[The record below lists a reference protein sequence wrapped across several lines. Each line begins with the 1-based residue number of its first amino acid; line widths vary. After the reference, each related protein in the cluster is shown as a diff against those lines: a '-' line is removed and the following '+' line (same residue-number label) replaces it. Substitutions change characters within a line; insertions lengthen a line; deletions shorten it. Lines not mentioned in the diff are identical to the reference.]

1 MNITSV
7 SQQHRGA
14 APPGGRRARPAPR
27 VHHAIRLLTAIVA
40 VAAYLAIAST
50 PASAA
55 ELLTNGSFETGN
67 FSGWTTTQPQFM
79 PPWYVAA
86 AGDMGQG
93 FPDFVN
99 APSPQ
104 DGTYD
109 AVNYFD
115 GSNGAYTLTQAV
127 TIPAGVVAVLSWKDR
142 LQWEVDGPTR
152 TMQVRILNGSGSI
165 IDTPYTFTAAGDGA
179 VHDTG
184 WQNRTVDLS
193 TFAGQTV
200 SVQFYYDIPGNFAGR
215 GMGELDAISVTTPAA
230 TDTTPPVIA
239 PTITGTLGDSGWY
252 TTNAHLSWS
261 VTDAQS
267 TASQTGCDAVDVT
280 ADQQATSYT
289 CTATSTGGT
298 ASETVSIKRDATA
311 PVVSVT
317 GVSNGATYTVGSV
330 PTAGCDTQD
339 STSGVATA
347 ATLSST
353 GGPFGAVTKTCSGA
367 RDNAGNT
374 ASASATYSVHYAFTG
389 FFAPIDNGNVLN
401 EMNAG
406 RAVPVKFSLGG
417 NQGLDILAANSPS
430 SQQIGCDSSLPVGA
444 VEETTGAGS
453 SSLSYDAGS
462 DRYNY
467 VWKTDSAWAG
477 TCRQLTV
484 TLRDGSMHTAKF
496 KFR

>member
-1 MNITSV
+1 VKADDTLACWGENGQGGTNAPAGAFKSVDTGSGHSCGVKDDDTLACWGDSDDGETNAPAGAFKSV
-7 SQQHRGA
+7 SAGA
-14 APPGGRRARPAPR
+14 D
-27 VHHAIRLLTAIVA
+27 HSCA
-40 VAAYLAIAST
+40 VKDDDTLAC
-50 PASAA
+50 
-55 ELLTNGSFETGN
+55 
-67 FSGWTTTQPQFM
+67 W
-79 PPWYVAA
+79 
-86 AGDMGQG
+86 
-93 FPDFVN
+93 
-99 APSPQ
+99 
-104 DGTYD
+104 
-109 AVNYFD
+109 
-115 GSNGAYTLTQAV
+115 GSNGQ
-127 TIPAGVVAVLSWKDR
+127 
-142 LQWEVDGPTR
+142 
-152 TMQVRILNGSGSI
+152 
-165 IDTPYTFTAAGDGA
+165 
-179 VHDTG
+179 
-184 WQNRTVDLS
+184 
-193 TFAGQTV
+193 GQTNAPV
-200 SVQFYYDIPGNFAGR
+200 DVPPDSTA
-215 GMGELDAISVTTPAA
+215 
-230 TDTTPPVIA
+230 PVIA
-239 PTITGTLGDSGWY
+239 PTITGTLGDNGWY

-267 TASQTGCDAVDVT
+267 AITTKTGCDPLDVA

-311 PVVSVT
+311 PVVNVT

-430 SQQIGCDSSLPVGA
+430 SQQIGCDSSLPVGG

-453 SSLSYDAGS
+453 SSLTYDAGS
-462 DRYNY
+462 DRYHY
-467 VWKTDSAWAG
+467 IWKTDSAWAG
-477 TCRQLTV
+477 TCRELTV

>member
-1 MNITSV
+1 
-7 SQQHRGA
+7 
-14 APPGGRRARPAPR
+14 
-27 VHHAIRLLTAIVA
+27 
-40 VAAYLAIAST
+40 
-50 PASAA
+50 
-55 ELLTNGSFETGN
+55 
-67 FSGWTTTQPQFM
+67 
-79 PPWYVAA
+79 
-86 AGDMGQG
+86 
-93 FPDFVN
+93 
-99 APSPQ
+99 
-104 DGTYD
+104 
-109 AVNYFD
+109 
-115 GSNGAYTLTQAV
+115 
-127 TIPAGVVAVLSWKDR
+127 
-142 LQWEVDGPTR
+142 
-152 TMQVRILNGSGSI
+152 
-165 IDTPYTFTAAGDGA
+165 
-179 VHDTG
+179 
-184 WQNRTVDLS
+184 
-193 TFAGQTV
+193 
-200 SVQFYYDIPGNFAGR
+200 
-215 GMGELDAISVTTPAA
+215 MGELDAISVTTPAA

-239 PTITGTLGDSGWY
+239 PTITGTLGDNGWY

-267 TASQTGCDAVDVT
+267 ATSQTGCDAVDVT

-406 RAVPVKFSLGG
+406 RAVPVKFSLDGD
-417 NQGLDILAANSPS
+417 QGLDILAAGSPS
-430 SQQIGCDSSLPVGA
+430 SQQITSDTSIPFDE
-444 VEETTGAGS
+444 VEETSSAGS
-453 SSLSYDAGS
+453 SSLSYDAAS
-462 DRYNY
+462 DQYKY

-484 TLRDGSMHTAKF
+484 TLRDGSTHTAKF